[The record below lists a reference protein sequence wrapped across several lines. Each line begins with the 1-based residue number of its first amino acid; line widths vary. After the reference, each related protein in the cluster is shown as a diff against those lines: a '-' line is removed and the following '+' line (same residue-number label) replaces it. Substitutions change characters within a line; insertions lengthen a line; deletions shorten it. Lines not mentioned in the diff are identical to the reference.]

1 MLGVASRHWFS
12 VRQVPLPLW
21 ASLVSQMEELAKMI
35 YLQGFLQLSHS
46 VSQTLVI
53 RGHQAL
59 AFPKMSH
66 HWSRNYSGANQEEGV
81 QSLWYHRKVHSQ
93 ELGSNR
99 SGLRL
104 GQMSE
109 AASWLHKLF
118 KFFFLKGTLR
128 LGSRDLLEFLQK
140 KEPSLSGLR
149 ISQSLFF
156 LLV

>member
-1 MLGVASRHWFS
+1 MLGEASWHWFS
-12 VRQVPLPLW
+12 VRQVPLPFR
-21 ASLVSQMEELAKMI
+21 AFLVSQMEELAEMI

-66 HWSRNYSGANQEEGV
+66 SWSRDYSGANQEEGV
-81 QSLWYHRKVHSQ
+81 QSLWYHHKVHSQ
-93 ELGSNR
+93 ELGSNMT
-99 SGLRL
+99 GLRL

-109 AASWLHKLF
+109 AAFWLHKLF
-118 KFFFLKGTLR
+118 KLVLLKGTLR
-128 LGSRDLLEFLQK
+128 LGSRNLLEFLQK
-140 KEPSLSGLR
+140 KQLSLSGLR